1 VAAAASP
8 ERRGQMVSLASSA
21 GILGWAASPLT
32 SGSFIH
38 ISPMLLIGMDM
49 ALFAMV
55 AVMMI
60 AAQRGLFD
68 QLATNI
74 QGRGMPAFPHV
85 GLGAL
90 RPSFAAPRGLLNR
103 LHVSTTLTSARKP
116 QLARFTTAE
125 VVDALS
131 GRTTGPRADTALD
144 MAAQT
149 VRWLPAE
156 PQQAFRE
163 VGRYADRVPSILYQV
178 RNGGDF
184 ERIGR
189 ELSPLG
195 GSWPVRRTVEIAAD
209 LIARELN
216 R

>member
-1 VAAAASP
+1 
-8 ERRGQMVSLASSA
+8 
-21 GILGWAASPLT
+21 
-32 SGSFIH
+32 
-38 ISPMLLIGMDM
+38 M
-49 ALFAMV
+49 ALFAAV

-60 AAQRGLFD
+60 AAQKGVFD
-68 QLATNI
+68 QLAMNI
-74 QGRGMPAFPHV
+74 QGRGMPVFPRF
-85 GLGAL
+85 GLAAL
-90 RPSFAAPRGLLNR
+90 RPSFAAPRGLLDR
-103 LHVSTTLTSARKP
+103 LHVPASRSSARKSQLARKP
-116 QLARFTTAE
+116 QVARFSTAE
-125 VVDALS
+125 VVEALS
-131 GRTTGPRADTALD
+131 GRMSGPRAEAALD

-195 GSWPVRRTVEIAAD
+195 GGWPVRRTVEIAAD